1 MSEEIRLVALR
12 IRDLREMNELS
23 CEDVAAVLDIPAD
36 KYIDYE
42 SGETD
47 IPVSLLY
54 QLSKYYHV
62 ELTALLT
69 GEDPHMED
77 FFVVRRGKG
86 VSVDRRKDYKY
97 QNLAYGMANRIME
110 PFLVTIDPSD
120 QEPNQYAHPGHEYS
134 YVLEGRVQIR
144 IDRHTVV
151 LEPGD
156 SMYYKSSC
164 PHGLKALGG
173 TPAKLLCVIVQ
184 E

>member
-1 MSEEIRLVALR
+1 MSEEIRMVALR
-12 IRDLREMNELS
+12 IRDLREMSDLS
-23 CEDVAAVLDIPAD
+23 CEDVAKILDIPTE
-36 KYIDYE
+36 KYIAFE
-42 SGETD
+42 GGETD

-69 GEDPHMED
+69 GEDPHMDD
-77 FFVVRRGKG
+77 FFVVRKGKG

-110 PFLVTIDPSD
+110 PFLVTIDPAEV
-120 QEPNQYAHPGHEYS
+120 EPNQYAHPGHEYS
-134 YVLEGRVQIR
+134 YVLSGRVQILV
-144 IDRHTVV
+144 DRYSVV

-156 SMYYKSSC
+156 SMYYKSTC
-164 PHGLKALGG
+164 PHGLRALDGE
-173 TPAKLLCVIVQ
+173 PAQLLCVISQ